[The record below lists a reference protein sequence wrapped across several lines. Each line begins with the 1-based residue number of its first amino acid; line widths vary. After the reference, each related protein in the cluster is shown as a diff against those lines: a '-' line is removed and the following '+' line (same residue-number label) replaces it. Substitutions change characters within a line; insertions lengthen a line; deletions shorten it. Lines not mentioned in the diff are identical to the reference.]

1 MKKLALVLFMFLAA
15 SSGCSDAFMEYPA
28 QPIDADIPNAIN
40 ETTQVGPVDTQEEA
54 VDPSTVYPFP
64 NNSCVQCQW
73 YFCPPLDSVW
83 QKEICI
89 DYCEDPPVIL
99 HEGECKEYLQC
110 DPTQRHL
117 DYVECI
123 TEEGYPGTQE
133 KICNKG
139 QIQYTDCETECTEE
153 MCNGLDD
160 DCDGDIDEGQ
170 LNMCGSCGL
179 EPFEICDGVDN
190 NCDGTTDEDLYQPCY
205 TACGTG
211 VEFCSSGSWVGCTA
225 PPEMPEICDGLD
237 NDCNG
242 QVDDGITCTCM
253 LKDVGVLFPCMEEP
267 LLCGQGFKTC
277 ECTDPSCTTIVTTE
291 CFAFCHYFPD
301 PEEPCDPLVGMVIED
316 ELCNNFDDNCNQLID
331 EDLYAM
337 CYSGPE
343 GTVNKGICVPGQV
356 TCEYGVWGGYIDDG
370 TFVGGMCDG
379 EITPQEE
386 VCNGV
391 DDDCDGIT
399 DTGEELQETDILFI
413 VDWSGSMDTEISAV
427 LAALNSFAAQYSDES
442 VLQWGLIIG
451 PKVPQQYYGN
461 HNYLEMI
468 SNLSSFTDFMS
479 SFAGLNGTPMS
490 GQYEMLYDAIY
501 ISIWNI
507 ATILP
512 YGMNDIMWATN
523 VGTAIDESIPPLE
536 DFIVKWRPNA
546 KRVIIV
552 FSDEPGQSYMLPDPI
567 PPGGWNSNNTIT
579 QDVLSTTV
587 ASTPDLKVYTFSTQ
601 STKEMWNNKGG
612 WEPIAKASGGKWYPL
627 STSITEMYN
636 YLMEIIDENACSTN

>member
-1 MKKLALVLFMFLAA
+1 MKKMILASVLLLA
-15 SSGCSDAFMEYPA
+15 SSACSEMFMDDPVVPVSTTDGTP
-28 QPIDADIPNAIN
+28 QAIN
-40 ETTQVGPVDTQEEA
+40 DVVTIEEVDV
-54 VDPSTVYPFP
+54 VDPSSVYPFP
-64 NNSCVQCQW
+64 GNSCVQCQW
-73 YFCPPLDSVW
+73 YFCPPLSSVW

-89 DYCEDPPVIL
+89 DYCENPPAIL

-110 DPTQRHL
+110 DPTQYHIE
-117 DYVECI
+117 DVDCI
-123 TEEGYPGTQE
+123 TEDGYPGTQE
-133 KICNKG
+133 KVCNKG
-139 QIQYTDCETECTEE
+139 QIQYTDCVTECTEE
-153 MCNGLDD
+153 MCNGIDD
-160 DCDGDIDEGQ
+160 DCDGETDEGQ

-179 EPFEICDGVDN
+179 EPIEICDGVDN

-211 VEFCSSGSWVGCTA
+211 VEYCNEGNWTGCTA
-225 PPEMPEICDGLD
+225 PPELMEICDGLD
-237 NDCNG
+237 NDCDG
-242 QVDDGITCTCM
+242 QVDEGLTCECTIQ
-253 LKDVGVLFPCMEEP
+253 DVGVLFPCMEEP

-277 ECTDPSCTTIVTTE
+277 ECVDDDCVTINTTE
-291 CFAFCHYFPD
+291 CFAFCHWFPD
-301 PEEPCDPLVGMVIED
+301 PNEVCDPHVGMIIEE

-331 EDLYAM
+331 EDLYAL

-343 GTVNKGICVPGQV
+343 GTVNVGICKPGQA
-356 TCEYGVWGGYIDDG
+356 TCNYGVWGGVDADG
-370 TFVGGMCDG
+370 KFVSGMCEG
-379 EITPQEE
+379 EVTPQEE
-386 VCNGV
+386 VCNGI

-427 LAALNSFAAQYSDES
+427 LAALNSFASQYSDEK

-451 PKVPQQYYGN
+451 PRVPDQYYGN
-461 HNYLEMI
+461 HNYLDMI

-512 YGMNDIMWATN
+512 YGMGDVMWATG
-523 VGTAIDESIPPLE
+523 VGTSIDESNPPIE
-536 DFIVKWRPNA
+536 DFIVNWRPKA

-552 FSDEPGQSYMLPDPI
+552 FSDEKGQSYMLPNPV
-567 PPGGWNSNNTIT
+567 PPGGWNTNDTIT
-579 QDVLSTTV
+579 QDLLSSVV
-587 ASTPDLKVYTFSTQ
+587 ASTPDLKVYTFSPEKV
-601 STKEMWNNKGG
+601 KEAWNNEGG

-636 YLMEIIDENACSTN
+636 YLMEIIDENACSTE

>member
-1 MKKLALVLFMFLAA
+1 MVLLLLAA
-15 SSGCSDAFMEYPA
+15 VITIAFFALTLTSCSEPFMDEPTLPIQSVDIA
-28 QPIDADIPNAIN
+28 QAIN
-40 ETTQVGPVDTQEEA
+40 DTTA
-54 VDPSTVYPFP
+54 VQKPDVIDPSDVYPFP

-83 QKEICI
+83 QKHICI
-89 DYCEDPPVIL
+89 DYCEDPPAVV
-99 HEGECKEYLQC
+99 HETECKEYLQC
-110 DPTQRHL
+110 DPTQYHMDYL
-117 DYVECI
+117 DCI
-123 TEEGYPGTQE
+123 TDDGYPGTQE
-133 KICNKG
+133 QVCNKG
-139 QIQYTDCETECTEE
+139 QIQYTDCVTECTEE

-179 EPFEICDGVDN
+179 EPIEICDGVDN

-211 VEFCSSGSWVGCTA
+211 VEFCDKGNWIGCTA
-225 PPEMPEICDGLD
+225 PPELMEICDGLD
-237 NDCNG
+237 NDCDG
-242 QVDDGITCTCM
+242 QVDEGLTCECTIQ
-253 LKDVGVLFPCMEEP
+253 DVGVLFPCMEEP

-277 ECTDPSCTTIVTTE
+277 ECVDDDCTTIKTTE

-301 PEEPCDPLVGMVIED
+301 PEVACNPHVGMVIED

-331 EDLYAM
+331 EDLYAL
-337 CYSGPE
+337 CYTGPE
-343 GTVNKGICVPGQV
+343 GTVNKGICIPGQA
-356 TCEYGVWGGYIDDG
+356 TCKNGVWGGTAPNGDFIS
-370 TFVGGMCDG
+370 GMC
-379 EITPQEE
+379 ENEVTPQEE

-427 LAALNSFAAQYSDES
+427 LAALNSFASQYSDEK
-442 VLQWGLIIG
+442 VIQWGLIIG

-468 SNLSSFTDFMS
+468 SNLAPFSDFIS
-479 SFAGLNGTPMS
+479 AFAGLNGTPMS

-501 ISIWNI
+501 IAIWNI

-512 YGMNDIMWATN
+512 YGMGDIMWATG
-523 VGTAIDESIPPLE
+523 VGTSIDESAPPLE
-536 DFIVKWRPNA
+536 DFVVKWRPNA

-552 FSDEPGQSYMLPDPI
+552 FSDEKGQSYMLPNPL
-567 PPGGWNSNNTIT
+567 PPGGWNSNDTIT
-579 QDVLSTTV
+579 QDLLATTV
-587 ASTPDLKVYTFSTQ
+587 ASTPELKVYTFSPEKV
-601 STKEMWNNKGG
+601 KEAWNNEGG

-636 YLMEIIDENACSTN
+636 YLMEIIDENACK